1 MIADSN
7 RGSPPRDQHPH
18 AHPHRH
24 PVTLIGLV
32 AGWSALAA
40 LVIALA
46 GPGND
51 GGIAMGAV
59 FAIGPVGGLAG
70 LIAGIWLF
78 RRFGPSDDQDAP
90 LPASRGE
97 DSA

>member
-1 MIADSN
+1 MRILLAILSAIL
-7 RGSPPRDQHPH
+7 G
-18 AHPHRH
+18 
-24 PVTLIGLV
+24 LII
-32 AGWSALAA
+32 GWSTLAA

-59 FAIGPVGGLAG
+59 FSIGPIGGLAG

-78 RRFGPSDDQDAP
+78 RRFGPKHDRHP
-90 LPASRGE
+90 
-97 DSA
+97 

>member
-1 MIADSN
+1 MRTRTAGRLRATNIRMRILIAILF
-7 RGSPPRDQHPH
+7 
-18 AHPHRH
+18 A
-24 PVTLIGLV
+24 LIGLV

-78 RRFGPSDDQDAP
+78 RRFGPSNDQDAP